1 MEIALGAESK
11 IKKKTDRI
19 VHRRSY
25 LYSLSVNGATLGY
38 DMTMEDRMKQI
49 SLENIGVAALFIV
62 GFFAMASL
70 WAHWAS
76 ECDDGKLSSCA
87 FLVGSL

>member
-1 MEIALGAESK
+1 
-11 IKKKTDRI
+11 
-19 VHRRSY
+19 
-25 LYSLSVNGATLGY
+25 
-38 DMTMEDRMKQI
+38 MTMEDRMKQI